1 MKPAFTT
8 PVPILIVDDLPENL
22 IALEAVLRRDGLKFI
37 KASSGTEALEILLKT
52 EVALALLDVQM
63 PEMDGFELAE
73 MMRGSER
80 TRRVPIIFLTAGVT
94 DRSRRFR
101 GYEAGAVDFLE
112 KPLEADILRSKVA
125 VFSELYVQRRQ
136 IAIQRDNLK
145 AFAEENLRLLKDS
158 RENAQALKEADAR
171 KDEFLATLA
180 HELRNPLAP
189 IRNGL
194 QILRMSPEGPRAED
208 VRGMMDR
215 QLTHLVRLIDDLLD
229 VSRVS
234 RGRIDLRKERMK
246 LQDAVQAAIE
256 TSKPL
261 IDTNAHSFTLDM
273 PDTPLWVEGDL
284 TRLAQVISNL
294 INNAAKYTTEG
305 GDIRL
310 NVKPH
315 DGQVDIEVIDN
326 GLGIEADMLPRVF
339 DLFAQADRHLDR
351 SQGGLGIGLALVS
364 KLVEMHG
371 GASQAFSAGPGTG
384 STFTVSLPLVDEAG
398 GAIGKPLQKASKTA
412 HPLKVLIVDDN
423 VDSAQTSLWMLD
435 LIGHDAT
442 VAHEGAKALDI
453 ARDLRPDVVLLDI
466 GMPGMDGYEVCR
478 ALRQMPEMEHKVL
491 IAQTGWGQESDRQKA
506 FAAGFDHHITK
517 PVSLDLLTQLLADI
531 ARPKTSKTHNAEAG
545 EPTHG

>member
-1 MKPAFTT
+1 MNPAHI

-22 IALEAVLRRDGLKFI
+22 LSLEAVLRRDGLEFI
-37 KASSGTEALEILLKT
+37 KARSGTEALEILLRQ

-73 MMRGSER
+73 TMRGSER
-80 TRRVPIIFLTAGVT
+80 TRRIPIIFLTAGVT
-94 DRSRRFR
+94 DRARRFR

-112 KPLEADILRSKVA
+112 KPIEADILRSKVA
-125 VFSELYVQRRQ
+125 VFSELYMQRRQ
-136 IAIQRDNLK
+136 LAVQRDNLK
-145 AFAEENLRLLKDS
+145 AFAEENLRLLKES
-158 RENAQALKEADAR
+158 RENAQALKEADIR

-194 QILRMSPEGPRAED
+194 QILRMAPEGPRAEE

-215 QLTHLVRLIDDLLD
+215 QLTHMVRLIDDLLD

-234 RGRIDLRKERMK
+234 RGRIDLRKARMS
-246 LQDAVQAAIE
+246 LQSAVQSALE
-256 TSKPL
+256 TSRPL
-261 IDTNAHSFTLDM
+261 IEDNRHKLILDI
-273 PDTPLWVEGDL
+273 PEAPLWVEGDL
-284 TRLAQVISNL
+284 TRLAQVVSNL
-294 INNAAKYTTEG
+294 LNNAAKYTPPG
-305 GDIRL
+305 GEIRL
-310 NVKPH
+310 TMREH
-315 DGQVDIEVIDN
+315 DGQADIEVADN
-326 GLGIEADMLPRVF
+326 GLGIDPDMLPRVF
-339 DLFAQADRHLDR
+339 ELFTQADRHLDR

-371 GASQAFSAGPGTG
+371 GTSRAVSEGAGKG
-384 STFTVSLPLVDEAG
+384 STFTISLPLIDTQGETAGEA
-398 GAIGKPLQKASKTA
+398 LQKQQTREASA
-412 HPLKVLIVDDN
+412 LRVLIVDDN

-435 LIGHDAT
+435 LMGHRGM
-442 VAHEGAKALDI
+442 VAHEGVRALEM
-453 ARDLRPDVVLLDI
+453 AREQTPDVVLLDI

-478 ALRQMPEMEHKVL
+478 QLRQMPEMKNKTV

-531 ARPKTSKTHNAEAG
+531 RLTAAKAG
-545 EPTHG
+545 DPQHG

>member
-1 MKPAFTT
+1 MNPAQVI

-22 IALEAVLRRDGLKFI
+22 LSLEAVLRRDGLEFI
-37 KASSGTEALEILLKT
+37 KARSGTEALEILLRQ

-73 MMRGSER
+73 TMRGSER
-80 TRRVPIIFLTAGVT
+80 TRRIPIIFLTAGVT
-94 DRSRRFR
+94 DRTRRFR

-112 KPLEADILRSKVA
+112 KPIEADILRSKVA
-125 VFSELYVQRRQ
+125 VFSELYMQRRQ
-136 IAIQRDNLK
+136 LSVQRDNLK
-145 AFAEENLRLLKDS
+145 AFAEENLRLLKES
-158 RENAQALKEADAR
+158 RDNAHALKEADLR

-194 QILRMSPEGPRAED
+194 QILRMAPEGPRAED

-234 RGRIDLRKERMK
+234 RGRIDLRKVRMQ
-246 LQDAVQAAIE
+246 LQDAVQSALEA
-256 TSKPL
+256 SRPL
-261 IDTNAHSFTLDM
+261 IDAGDHHLILDI

-284 TRLAQVISNL
+284 TRLAQVVSNL
-294 INNAAKYTTEG
+294 LNNAAKYTPSG
-305 GDIRL
+305 GEIHLTVRQQ
-310 NVKPH
+310 
-315 DGQVDIEVIDN
+315 DGRADIEVADN

-339 DLFAQADRHLDR
+339 DLFTQVDRHLDR

-371 GASQAFSAGPGTG
+371 GISQAASGGPGKG
-384 STFTVSLPLVDEAG
+384 STFTVSLPLVDEQGA
-398 GAIGKPLQKASKTA
+398 AIGQALQKSQKKAA
-412 HPLKVLIVDDN
+412 RPMNVLIVDDN
-423 VDSAQTSLWMLD
+423 VDSAQTTLWMLD
-435 LIGHDAT
+435 LIGHKAT
-442 VAHEGAKALDI
+442 VAHDGVTALEI
-453 ARDLRPDVVLLDI
+453 ARVLRPDVVLLDI

-478 ALRQMPEMEHKVL
+478 QLRLMSEMKNKTV

-531 ARPKTSKTHNAEAG
+531 RLTAAKAG
-545 EPTHG
+545 EPQHG

>member
-1 MKPAFTT
+1 MNPASILS
-8 PVPILIVDDLPENL
+8 VPILIVDDLPENL
-22 IALEAVLRRDGLKFI
+22 LSLEAVLRRDGLEFI
-37 KASSGTEALEILLKT
+37 KARSGTEALEILLRQ

-73 MMRGSER
+73 TMRGAER
-80 TRRVPIIFLTAGVT
+80 TRRIPIIFLTAGSS
-94 DRSRRFR
+94 DRTRRFR

-112 KPLEADILRSKVA
+112 KPIEADILRSKVA
-125 VFSELYVQRRQ
+125 VFSELYLQRRQ
-136 IAIQRDNLK
+136 LAVQRDNLK

-158 RENAQALKEADAR
+158 RDSAQALKEADSR

-194 QILRMSPEGPRAED
+194 QILRMAPEGPRAEE

-215 QLTHLVRLIDDLLD
+215 QLTHMVRLIDDLLD

-234 RGRIDLRKERMK
+234 RGRIDLRKVRMS
-246 LQDAVQAAIE
+246 LQAAVNSALE
-256 TSKPL
+256 ASRPL
-261 IDTNAHSFTLDM
+261 IEGNEHRLALDI
-273 PDTPLWVEGDL
+273 PEAPLWVEGDL
-284 TRLAQVISNL
+284 TRLAQVVSNL
-294 INNAAKYTTEG
+294 LNNAAKYTPAG

-310 NVKPH
+310 TVREQNGH
-315 DGQVDIEVIDN
+315 ADIEVADN
-326 GLGIEADMLPRVF
+326 GVGIEADMLPRVF
-339 DLFAQADRHLDR
+339 DLFSQADRHLDR

-371 GASQAFSAGPGTG
+371 GTSRAASEGHDSG
-384 STFTVSLPLVDEAG
+384 STFTVTLPLINKQGDVIGEA
-398 GAIGKPLQKASKTA
+398 LQKAQAKT
-412 HPLKVLIVDDN
+412 PPPMKVLIVDDN

-435 LIGHDAT
+435 LMGHKGT
-442 VAHEGAKALDI
+442 LAHEGVRALEI
-453 ARDLRPDVVLLDI
+453 AHDLNPDVVLLDI

-478 ALRQMPEMEHKVL
+478 QLRQMPEMKNKTV

-531 ARPKTSKTHNAEAG
+531 GLTASKAG
-545 EPTHG
+545 EPQHG

>member
-22 IALEAVLRRDGLKFI
+22 IALEAVLRRDGLEFI
-37 KASSGTEALEILLKT
+37 KASSGTEALEILLRQ

-73 MMRGSER
+73 TMRGSER
-80 TRRVPIIFLTAGVT
+80 TRHIPIIFLTAGST
-94 DRSRRFR
+94 DRTRRFR

-145 AFAEENLRLLKDS
+145 GFAEENLRLLKES
-158 RENAQALKEADAR
+158 RDNAQALKEADVR

-194 QILRMSPEGPRAED
+194 QIMRMSPEGPRAEA

-234 RGRIDLRKERMK
+234 RGRIDLRKERMR

-273 PDTPLWVEGDL
+273 TETPLWVEGDL

-371 GASQAFSAGPGTG
+371 GTSRAFSAGPGTG

-398 GAIGKPLQKASKTA
+398 SAIGKPLQKASKTA

>member
-1 MKPAFTT
+1 MSPSR

-22 IALEAVLRRDGLKFI
+22 LSLEAVLRREGLEFL
-37 KASSGTEALEILLKT
+37 KARSGTEALEILLKQ

-73 MMRGSER
+73 TMRGSER
-80 TRRVPIIFLTAGVT
+80 TRRIPIIFLTAGST
-94 DRSRRFR
+94 DRTRRFR

-125 VFSELYVQRRQ
+125 VFSELYLQRRQ
-136 IAIQRDNLK
+136 MAVQRDNLK
-145 AFAEENLRLLKDS
+145 AFAEENLRLLKES
-158 RENAQALKEADAR
+158 RDNAQALKEADIR

-194 QILRMSPEGPRAED
+194 QILRMAPEGPRAED

-234 RGRIDLRKERMK
+234 RGRIDLRKRRMS
-246 LQDAVQAAIE
+246 LQEAMHSALE
-256 TSKPL
+256 TSRPL
-261 IDTNAHSFTLDM
+261 IEANEHSLHLDI
-273 PDTPLWVEGDL
+273 PEAPLWVDGDL
-284 TRLAQVISNL
+284 TRLAQVVSNL
-294 INNAAKYTTEG
+294 LNNAAKYTPAG

-310 NVKPH
+310 ALRKENGH
-315 DGQVDIEVIDN
+315 ADIEVADN
-326 GLGIEADMLPRVF
+326 GLGIDAEMLPRVF
-339 DLFAQADRHLDR
+339 DLFTQADRHLDR

-371 GASQAFSAGPGTG
+371 GTRTAQSDGPGKG
-384 STFTVSLPLVDEAG
+384 SIFTVSLPLVDEQGEALG
-398 GAIGKPLQKASKTA
+398 QPLQKAQKA
-412 HPLKVLIVDDN
+412 AAPMKVLIVDDN

-435 LIGHDAT
+435 LMGHKAT
-442 VAHEGAKALDI
+442 VAHEGVTALEMAHEI
-453 ARDLRPDVVLLDI
+453 KPDVVLLDI

-478 ALRQMPEMEHKVL
+478 QLRQMPEMKNKTV

-531 ARPKTSKTHNAEAG
+531 KRTATKTG
-545 EPTHG
+545 EHQHG

>member
-1 MKPAFTT
+1 MSPSR

-22 IALEAVLRRDGLKFI
+22 LSLEAVLRRDGLEFL
-37 KASSGTEALEILLKT
+37 KARSGTEALEILLKQ

-73 MMRGSER
+73 TMRGSER
-80 TRRVPIIFLTAGVT
+80 TRRIPIIFLTAGST
-94 DRSRRFR
+94 DRTRRFR

-125 VFSELYVQRRQ
+125 VFSELYLQRRQ
-136 IAIQRDNLK
+136 MAVQRDNLK
-145 AFAEENLRLLKDS
+145 AFAEENLRLLKES
-158 RENAQALKEADAR
+158 RDNAQALKEADIR

-194 QILRMSPEGPRAED
+194 QILRMAPEGPRAED

-234 RGRIDLRKERMK
+234 RGRIDLRKRQMS
-246 LQDAVQAAIE
+246 LQEAVHSALE
-256 TSKPL
+256 TSRPL
-261 IDTNAHSFTLDM
+261 IEANEHSLHLDI
-273 PDTPLWVEGDL
+273 PEAPLWVDGDL
-284 TRLAQVISNL
+284 TRLAQVVSNL
-294 INNAAKYTTEG
+294 LNNAAKYTSAG

-310 NVKPH
+310 SLRKENGH
-315 DGQVDIEVIDN
+315 ADIEVADN
-326 GLGIEADMLPRVF
+326 GLGIEAEMLPRVF
-339 DLFAQADRHLDR
+339 DLFTQADRHLDR

-371 GASQAFSAGPGTG
+371 GTRTAQSNGPGKG
-384 STFTVSLPLVDEAG
+384 STFTVSLPLVDEEGEALG
-398 GAIGKPLQKASKTA
+398 EPLQKAQKA
-412 HPLKVLIVDDN
+412 AAPMKVLIVDDN

-435 LIGHDAT
+435 LMGHKAT
-442 VAHEGAKALDI
+442 VAHEGLTALEMAHEI
-453 ARDLRPDVVLLDI
+453 KPDVVLLDI

-478 ALRQMPEMEHKVL
+478 QLRQMPEMKNKTV

-531 ARPKTSKTHNAEAG
+531 KRTATKAG
-545 EPTHG
+545 EHQHG

>member
-1 MKPAFTT
+1 MNPALIT
-8 PVPILIVDDLPENL
+8 PVPILIVDDLSENL
-22 IALEAVLRRDGLKFI
+22 IALEALLRRDGLEFI
-37 KASSGTEALEILLKT
+37 KASSGTEALEILLKR

-80 TRRVPIIFLTAGVT
+80 TRRIPIIFLTAGVT
-94 DRSRRFR
+94 DRSRKFR

-125 VFSELYVQRRQ
+125 VFSELYLQRRQ
-136 IAIQRDNLK
+136 IAVQRDNLK

-158 RENAQALKEADAR
+158 RDNAQALKEADVR

-194 QILRMSPEGPRAED
+194 QILKMSPDGPRAED
-208 VRGMMDR
+208 VRSMMDR

-234 RGRIDLRKERMK
+234 RGRIDLRKERIS
-246 LQDAVQAAIE
+246 LQDAVKAAVE

-261 IDTNAHSFTLDM
+261 IDANGHKLTLDI
-273 PDTPLWVEGDL
+273 PTEPLWVEGDL
-284 TRLAQVISNL
+284 TRLAQVVSNL
-294 INNAAKYTTEG
+294 LNNAAKYTAHG
-305 GDIRL
+305 GRICLTVTPHTGHADII
-310 NVKPH
+310 VA
-315 DGQVDIEVIDN
+315 DN

-339 DLFAQADRHLDR
+339 DLFAQADSHLDR

-364 KLVEMHG
+364 KLVDMHG
-371 GASQAFSAGPGTG
+371 GTSKAESDGPGKG
-384 STFTVSLPLVDEAG
+384 STFTVSLPLVGASGEAQ
-398 GAIGKPLQKASKTA
+398 GKPLQKNGRPAA
-412 HPLKVLIVDDN
+412 PMKVLIVDDN

-435 LIGHDAT
+435 LIGHKAE
-442 VAHEGAKALDI
+442 VANDGARALEM
-453 ARDLRPDVVLLDI
+453 ASEMKPDVVLLDI

-478 ALRQMPEMEHKVL
+478 HLRKMPGMEQKVL

-531 ARPKTSKTHNAEAG
+531 KQTATEGH
-545 EPTHG
+545 THG

>member
-1 MKPAFTT
+1 MTPGSIK
-8 PVPILIVDDLPENL
+8 PVPILLVDDLPENL
-22 IALEAVLRRDGLKFI
+22 LSLEAVLRRDGLEFI
-37 KASSGTEALEILLKT
+37 KARSGTEALEILLRQ

-73 MMRGSER
+73 TMRGSER
-80 TRRVPIIFLTAGVT
+80 TRHIPIIFLTAGST
-94 DRSRRFR
+94 DRTRRFR

-125 VFSELYVQRRQ
+125 VFSELYLQRRQ
-136 IAIQRDNLK
+136 LAVQRDNLK
-145 AFAEENLRLLKDS
+145 AFAEENLRLLKES
-158 RENAQALKEADAR
+158 RDNAQALKEADSR

-194 QILRMSPEGPRAED
+194 QILRMAPEGSRAED

-215 QLTHLVRLIDDLLD
+215 QLTHMVRLIDDLLD

-234 RGRIDLRKERMK
+234 RGRIDLRKVRMS
-246 LQDAVQAAIE
+246 LQVAVNSALEA
-256 TSKPL
+256 SRPL
-261 IDTNAHSFTLDM
+261 IEANDHRLELDI
-273 PDTPLWVEGDL
+273 PEAPLWVEGDL
-284 TRLAQVISNL
+284 TRLAQVVSNL
-294 INNAAKYTTEG
+294 LNNAAKYTPAG

-310 NVKPH
+310 TVREQNGH
-315 DGQVDIEVIDN
+315 ADIEVADN
-326 GLGIEADMLPRVF
+326 GVGIEADMLPRVF
-339 DLFAQADRHLDR
+339 DLFSQADRHLDR
-351 SQGGLGIGLALVS
+351 SQGGLGIGLALVR

-371 GASQAFSAGPGTG
+371 GTSRAASEGHGKG
-384 STFTVSLPLVDEAG
+384 STFTVSLPLIDAQGEALG
-398 GAIGKPLQKASKTA
+398 EPLQKAQTKTTT
-412 HPLKVLIVDDN
+412 PMKVLIVDDN

-435 LIGHDAT
+435 LMGHKGT
-442 VAHEGAKALDI
+442 VAHEGVRALEI
-453 ARDLRPDVVLLDI
+453 AHDLNPDVVLLDI

-478 ALRQMPEMEHKVL
+478 QLRQMPGMKNKTV

-531 ARPKTSKTHNAEAG
+531 RLTASKAG
-545 EPTHG
+545 EPQHG